1 MKKKELLDI
10 LADERIHGALE
21 EVLKEDDLYL
31 SAQKEYDKA
40 CGELEE
46 ARLDKDQN
54 RIVDRVISTANH
66 FGAVYGAIA
75 YRQGMDDGIKLVTEL
90 K

>member
-10 LADERIHGALE
+10 LADERMHGALE
-21 EVLKEDDLYL
+21 EVLKNDDLYL
-31 SAQKEYDKA
+31 SAQKELNKA

-46 ARLDKDQN
+46 AGLNKDQN
-54 RIVDRVISTANH
+54 RIVDRAISSANH
-66 FGAVYGAIA
+66 CGAIYGAVA
-75 YRQGMDDGIKLVTEL
+75 YRQGLYDGIELVAEL

>member
-10 LADERIHGALE
+10 LADERIYGVLE
-21 EVLKEDDLYL
+21 EVMKNDDLYI
-31 SAQKEYDKA
+31 SAQKEHDMA
-40 CGELEE
+40 CEELER

-66 FGAVYGAIA
+66 CGAIYGAIA
-75 YRQGMDDGIKLVTEL
+75 YRQGLYDGIELVAEL